1 MRRFVVLSV
10 TVLALTACA
19 STPPK
24 VQRSEFEDIPVPKGL
39 AVDLNRST
47 IIESPSVKA
56 ARIFYKGRIE
66 PDSLSVAFRT
76 TLEANG
82 WKHLSSTTASDKGT
96 TQVYEKSGSSLQVLI
111 YESWYYTWVEMS
123 ATRMVQASAQLKQ
136 EFRRHGGGA
145 RSGAPPAP
153 SAALDQGVRLGRPPG
168 AGLVVGEL
176 ARIAAGPAVEHR
188 LQQLPRHRRP
198 SRRARRAWRRP
209 AWRPA
214 AGARRP
220 RAARRRRPCRSRS
233 PSRPGL
239 MRSSGP
245 GQLGAERER
254 HALVGLDAEHE
265 QVRLGHALRVASE
278 EHVRRAA

>member
-1 MRRFVVLSV
+1 MRERGGGEQREDHQQGDEERTPSQNFGARPHGKYDLGQEVLSMRRFLALTV

-82 WKHLSSTTASDKGT
+82 WKHLSSTTSSDKGT
-96 TQVYEKSGSSLQVLI
+96 TQVYEKQGSSLQVLI

-123 ATRMVQASAQLKQ
+123 ATRMVGTASASLK
-136 EFRRHGGGA
+136 
-145 RSGAPPAP
+145 
-153 SAALDQGVRLGRPPG
+153 
-168 AGLVVGEL
+168 
-176 ARIAAGPAVEHR
+176 
-188 LQQLPRHRRP
+188 
-198 SRRARRAWRRP
+198 
-209 AWRPA
+209 
-214 AGARRP
+214 
-220 RAARRRRPCRSRS
+220 
-233 PSRPGL
+233 
-239 MRSSGP
+239 
-245 GQLGAERER
+245 
-254 HALVGLDAEHE
+254 
-265 QVRLGHALRVASE
+265 
-278 EHVRRAA
+278 